1 MGSINGRVALVTGG
15 ASGIGAAI
23 ATALLRQGCRVAVT
37 YHRSDPDR
45 LTKGAEA
52 SHILAIRADLTVEGD
67 ARLAIKQASEHFGGL
82 HILVNN
88 VGDLIERRNLDAID
102 LTFFRKVMAINID
115 SMMLVSKLALPYLR
129 EAPDGASIINLS
141 SLAGR
146 KGGHAGSL
154 AYATA
159 KGAVLTFTR
168 ALASELAPE
177 GIRVNA
183 VAPGFILGTHF
194 HATHT
199 TRQSAEETVARQIP
213 LGRAGNPDDVARAV
227 AFLASEYDGFI
238 SGATLDINGAQYMA

>member
-1 MGSINGRVALVTGG
+1 MGSLNGRIALVTGG

-23 ATALLRQGCRVAVT
+23 ATALLQQGCSVALTHHTSNADRV
-37 YHRSDPDR
+37 
-45 LTKGAEA
+45 TKGAEA
-52 SHILAIRADLTVEGD
+52 SHILALRADLTVED
-67 ARLAIKQASEHFGGL
+67 EARLAVKQASEHFGGL

-88 VGDLIERRNLDAID
+88 VGDLVERRNLDAID
-102 LTFFRKVMAINID
+102 LAFFRKVMAINMD
-115 SMMLVSKLALPYLR
+115 SMMVVTKLALPYLR
-129 EAPDGASIINLS
+129 EAPGGASIVNVS

-146 KGGHAGSL
+146 KGGHSGSL

-168 ALASELAPE
+168 ALASELAPN

-199 TRQSAEETVARQIP
+199 TRQSAEDTVARQIP
-213 LGRAGNPDDVARAV
+213 LGRAGTPEDVARAV
-227 AFLASEYDGFI
+227 TFLASEYDGFI